1 LIGIVLATGF
11 FGIAFETTL
20 FVTVVAFFRAGFFVF
35 GLDWIVLYFYLLL
48 NGGF

>member
-35 GLDWIVLYFYLLL
+35 GLDWIVIYFNLRFYR
-48 NGGF
+48 GF